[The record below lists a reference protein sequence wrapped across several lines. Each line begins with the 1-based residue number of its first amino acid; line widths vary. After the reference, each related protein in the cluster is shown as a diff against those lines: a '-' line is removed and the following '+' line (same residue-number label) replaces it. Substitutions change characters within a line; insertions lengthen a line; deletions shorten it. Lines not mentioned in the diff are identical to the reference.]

1 MTTDDA
7 QQIGHGQR
15 RRLSPLQVAKLLDE
29 RLYDPRLSLDEF
41 VERCRVAA
49 DARVAAVVCQP
60 SRVALAA
67 HLLAGQEVA
76 VAASPAIR
84 ESLTDAPALGHL
96 LAETEALLEDGAT
109 EIGLL
114 APPGRLGESDRA
126 AVAKALRAVAELCG
140 PRGAKMKVI
149 LPTST
154 MAASDLRDVCT
165 ISVDCGAAMVQGGT
179 SGEDRASLRQIAVM
193 RQAMGDQALLKW
205 AAPIGDLD
213 RLLLAHAEGVG
224 RFNADTTA
232 VLMQAAIRHRV
243 CGIRIP
249 EPGRDYARSL
259 IAQ

>member
-7 QQIGHGQR
+7 PETGPSQR
-15 RRLSPLQVAKLLDE
+15 RRLSPLQVARLLDE

-67 HLLAGQEVA
+67 YLLAGRQVA
-76 VAASPAIR
+76 VAASPALR
-84 ESLTDAPALGHL
+84 GSLADAPARGHV
-96 LAETEALLEDGAT
+96 LAETERLLQDGAT

-114 APPGRLGESDRA
+114 APPGQLAGSERA
-126 AVAKALRAVAELCG
+126 AAAKTLRDVAELCSSK
-140 PRGAKMKVI
+140 GATMKVI

-154 MAASDLRDVCT
+154 MTAGDLRDACQM
-165 ISVDCGAAMVQGGT
+165 SVDSGAGMVQGGT
-179 SGEDRASLRQIAVM
+179 SGEDSASLRQIALM
-193 RQAMGDQALLKW
+193 RQAMGGQALLKW

-213 RLLLAHAEGVG
+213 RLLLAVAEGVG

-232 VLMQAAIRHRV
+232 VLSQAAIRHRIGGV
-243 CGIRIP
+243 RIP
-249 EPGRDYARSL
+249 EPGRDYAQTV